1 MARLPNNGLREG
13 VMSTKQDK
21 LDLEVTKLYTEIEQ
35 SETGVKLMKETLT
48 YHQRCNSVYQ
58 FRGPVDWDLIS
69 PLTEKVDLWKELYAA
84 GERNEFTVS
93 ITSNGGSIFAGFGVF
108 DLIRDACDEGLH
120 ITTEVRGY
128 ACSMGSILAQAG
140 ITRTITPNSW
150 IMLHEAA
157 AYRTELMSVSDL
169 RDQSELLDSLQAR
182 LYGLYTERSLLTMEK
197 ITEKCNRKDWW
208 LPATEA
214 LELGLV
220 DKITGRP

>member
-1 MARLPNNGLREG
+1 
-13 VMSTKQDK
+13 MSTKQDK
-21 LDLEVTKLYTEIEQ
+21 LDLEVIKLHTDIEQ
-35 SETGVKLMKETLT
+35 SETGVELMKETLT
-48 YHQRCNSVYQ
+48 YHQRCNSMYQ

-69 PLTEKVDLWKELYAA
+69 PLTEKVSLWRDLAAA
-84 GERNEFTVS
+84 GEGRDYLVS

-108 DLIRDACDEGLH
+108 DLIRDACNEGLN

-128 ACSMGSILAQAG
+128 ACSMGSVLAQAG
-140 ITRTITPNSW
+140 TTRTITPNSW

-182 LYGLYTERSLLTMEK
+182 LYSLYTERSLLSVEK

-220 DKITGRP
+220 DKITGKETVCPIQS

>member
-1 MARLPNNGLREG
+1 
-13 VMSTKQDK
+13 MSTKQDK
-21 LDLEVTKLYTEIEQ
+21 LDLEVIRLHTEIEQ

-48 YHQRCNSVYQ
+48 YHQRCNSIYQ

-69 PLTEKVDLWKELYAA
+69 PLTEKVTLWREIANDTA
-84 GERNEFTVS
+84 GKDNDFTVS

-108 DLIRDACDEGLH
+108 DLIRDACNEGLN

-128 ACSMGSILAQAG
+128 ACSMGSVLAQAG
-140 ITRTITPNSW
+140 TTRTITPNSW
-150 IMLHEAA
+150 VMLHEAA

-182 LYGLYTERSLLTMEK
+182 LYGLYTERSLLTVEK